1 MNHVWSVPGCESPWG
16 LFSGINPVLDTALG
30 TRRRRVSVQHER
42 IAPSLR
48 PRSGAAR
55 LTGSPHTDRARASE
69 PGGGGGASAKL
80 RLMTAHHPASDDDGR
95 RVLITGASS
104 GIGAALAVELARRG
118 DTVGIVAR
126 RTDRLG
132 QVLEACRVHAPAS
145 QMWPGDVGEPDAA
158 ATIVAGALDTFGRID
173 VLVNNAAIPGVCH
186 ATRLDAATVARVM
199 DVNFH
204 APVRFTL
211 AALPHMLE
219 RGSGAIV
226 NVSSLGGRLG
236 ILRESAYCASKFAV
250 CGWTESLQLDLW
262 DTPLR
267 VKLIIPGA
275 VDTEIWEHPDAEPAS
290 YDGPKM
296 PVDEVAV
303 AIADAIDDDGF
314 EYYIP
319 DMKAIAVFKTEHI
332 DRYLTSSYE
341 ALC

>member
-1 MNHVWSVPGCESPWG
+1 M
-16 LFSGINPVLDTALG
+16 TG
-30 TRRRRVSVQHER
+30 TL
-42 IAPSLR
+42 P
-48 PRSGAAR
+48 
-55 LTGSPHTDRARASE
+55 T
-69 PGGGGGASAKL
+69 
-80 RLMTAHHPASDDDGR
+80 SDGVGR

-126 RTDRLG
+126 RVDRLAE
-132 QVLEACRVHAPAS
+132 VLEACRAHAPGS
-145 QMWPGDVGEPDAA
+145 EMWPGDVGEPDAA
-158 ATIVAGALDTFGRID
+158 EMVVGAALDAFGRID
-173 VLVNNAAIPGVCH
+173 VLVNNAAIPGVRH

-219 RGSGAIV
+219 RSSGTIV

-236 ILRESAYCASKFAV
+236 ILRESAYCASKFAL

-262 DTPLR
+262 DTAVR

-290 YDGPKM
+290 YDGPKA
-296 PVDEVAV
+296 PADEVAG

-319 DMKAIAVFKTEHI
+319 DMKAIAVFKTQHI
-332 DRYLTSSYE
+332 DQYLTSSYE
-341 ALC
+341 ALS